1 MNKTDVFDYTV
12 STGKDMEHCIADV
25 TAALKEEGFGVL
37 GILDFQAVLKQKG
50 VELGRDYRLLE
61 VCNPQAA
68 NTALQKDIRIGLLLP
83 CTIGVYSESGQTKI
97 SLLRPSVLL
106 GLAPESQVTQ
116 LAIEMETKL
125 KRAVDRACSRA

>member
-1 MNKTDVFDYTV
+1 MDKPDVFDYTV
-12 STGKDMEHCIADV
+12 STGKDVEHCIADV

-37 GILDFQAVLKQKG
+37 GILDFQAVLKQKE
-50 VELGRDYRLLE
+50 VELGRDYRLME
-61 VCNPQAA
+61 ACNPQAA
-68 NTALQKDIRIGLLLP
+68 NIALQKDIRIGLPP

-116 LAIEMETKL
+116 LATEMETKL
-125 KRAVDRACSRA
+125 KKAVDRACSRA